1 MIFKVDA
8 QGSTLELTPPE
19 LLNELSIALSKKEP
33 KAEHIELA
41 EGISNYLQ
49 NSELIG
55 ELTINKLIYMS
66 FVYGYLYKVFLI
78 QNKVEIT
85 HEGDHESVNHETRN
99 PTGD

>member
-19 LLNELSIALSKKEP
+19 LLNELSIALAKKEP
-33 KAEHIELA
+33 KTEHIELA

-49 NSELIG
+49 NNELIG

-66 FVYGYLYKVFLI
+66 FVYGYLYKVFLT
-78 QNKVEIT
+78 QNKVEIVN
-85 HEGDHESVNHETRN
+85 EGNHESTNHETRN
-99 PTGD
+99 STGD